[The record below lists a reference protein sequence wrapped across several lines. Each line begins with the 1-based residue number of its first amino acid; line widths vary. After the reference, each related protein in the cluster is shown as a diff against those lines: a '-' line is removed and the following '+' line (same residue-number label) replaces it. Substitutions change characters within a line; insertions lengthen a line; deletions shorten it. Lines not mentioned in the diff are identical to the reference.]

1 MMVGKAMERRVRVK
15 IKELLAE
22 YDISLRKLSLMTDIG
37 HSILSELSNQK
48 RKSIYFEHL
57 VKIAD
62 ALDIEDMNKIIEFEY
77 IEEP

>member
-1 MMVGKAMERRVRVK
+1 MVGRAMERRVRVK

-22 YDISLRKLSLMTDIG
+22 NEISLRKLSLMTDIG
-37 HSILSELSNQK
+37 HGILSELSNQK

-62 ALDIEDMNKIIEFEY
+62 ALEIEDMNKIIEFEY
-77 IEEP
+77 FEEP

>member
-1 MMVGKAMERRVRVK
+1 MVGKAMERRVRVK

>member
-1 MMVGKAMERRVRVK
+1 MMVGRAMERRVRVK

-22 YDISLRKLSLMTDIG
+22 NEISLRKLSLMTDIG
-37 HSILSELSNQK
+37 HGILSELSNQK

-62 ALDIEDMNKIIEFEY
+62 ALEIEDMNKIIEFEY
-77 IEEP
+77 FEEP

>member
-48 RKSIYFEHL
+48 EKVFIL
-57 VKIAD
+57 NT
-62 ALDIEDMNKIIEFEY
+62 L
-77 IEEP
+77 

>member
-1 MMVGKAMERRVRVK
+1 MMVGRAMERRVRVK

-22 YDISLRKLSLMTDIG
+22 NEISLRKLSLMTDIG
-37 HSILSELSNQK
+37 HGTLSELGNQK

-62 ALDIEDMNKIIEFEY
+62 ALEIEDMNKIIEFEY
-77 IEEP
+77 FEEP

>member
-1 MMVGKAMERRVRVK
+1 MERRVRVK

-22 YDISLRKLSLMTDIG
+22 NEISLRKLSLMTDIG
-37 HSILSELSNQK
+37 HGILSELSNQK

-62 ALDIEDMNKIIEFEY
+62 ALEIEDMNKIIEFEY
-77 IEEP
+77 FEEP